1 MSQTVRLQTNLGNID
16 ISLDDIKAP
25 ISVDNFKRYVES
37 GFYTDTIFHR
47 VIKDFMIQG
56 GGMGDDMGRKD
67 TFASIKNEA
76 NNGLKNKRGTIAM
89 ARTQDPHSASSQFFI
104 NLKDNAFLD
113 FKSETHNGWGY
124 CVFGEVVA
132 GMDIV
137 DQIGAV
143 ATTQRMG
150 HSDVPREPIVLEKAF
165 LVKMK

>member
-16 ISLDDIKAP
+16 IALNEVKAP
-25 ISVDNFKRYVES
+25 ISVENFKRYVES
-37 GFYTDTIFHR
+37 NFYNGTIFHR

-67 TFASIKNEA
+67 TFASIENEA
-76 NNGLKNKRGTIAM
+76 NNALKNNRGTIAM

-104 NLKDNAFLD
+104 NLKDNGFLD
-113 FKSETHNGWGY
+113 FKSETNNGWGY

-137 DQIGAV
+137 DKIGAV

-150 HSDVPREPIVLEKAF
+150 QGDVPREPIVLEKAF
-165 LVKMK
+165 LVKKK

>member
-16 ISLDDIKAP
+16 IALNEIKAP
-25 ISVDNFKRYVES
+25 ISVENFKRYVES
-37 GFYTDTIFHR
+37 NFYNGTIFHR

-56 GGMGDDMGRKD
+56 GGMSDDMGRKD
-67 TFASIKNEA
+67 TFASIENEA
-76 NNGLKNKRGTIAM
+76 NNGLKNNRGTIAM

-104 NLKDNAFLD
+104 NLKDNGFLD
-113 FKSETHNGWGY
+113 FKSETNNGWGY

-137 DQIGAV
+137 DKIGAV

-150 HSDVPREPIVLEKAF
+150 QGDVPREPIVLEKAF
-165 LVKMK
+165 LVKKK